1 MYQFCQHKSRGKTIY
16 IIEYIYRNT
25 YSVYI
30 DCYRGCWV
38 FGWFFF
44 VESNV
49 DPILRIVLRMGAPV
63 HWTQLTWLFNILGV
77 SYTLFVL
84 YITLYI
90 YYIISNID
98 VSLFVWGEPKSLCG
112 YILLYIYSIYRDDI
126 HILLYMICV
135 YIYATIYMIVYI
147 RYIYKFDNII
157 VKGRRSHH
165 LLRLPYI
172 FLY

>member
-1 MYQFCQHKSRGKTIY
+1 LDCSPISYVLI
-16 IIEYIYRNT
+16 T
-25 YSVYI
+25 Y
-30 DCYRGCWV
+30 
-38 FGWFFF
+38 F
-44 VESNV
+44 
-49 DPILRIVLRMGAPV
+49 RMGTPV

-90 YYIISNID
+90 YCILGNID
-98 VSLFVWGEPKSLCG
+98 VSLFVWGGPKSLCS